1 MKIFDCFM
9 YFDEDILLDI
19 RLNILWNKVDFFVIV
34 ESKYNHKGEP
44 RDLNFDIK
52 KFEKFKSKII
62 YIIHDLIPGD
72 IEKVLN
78 KDDEGTK
85 SKKEIFNAYKRE
97 NSQRNYIKK
106 GLSKAERDDI
116 IMISDLDEIPNL
128 KNINLKDLKE
138 KIILFKQ
145 KMFYYKLNL
154 QAFNINWVGT
164 KVCRKKYLKTPQWL
178 RDIKDRK
185 YDFYRLDTFFSQSKY
200 MDVKIIENGGWHFT
214 NLKTPEQIKL
224 KLASYLHHREFDINP
239 LTTNEISQIIK
250 NKKAIYNL
258 SVDKKNQKFGDGE
271 TLIKVDL
278 EKLPDYIIYN
288 KEKFRE
294 WLDQ

>member
-19 RLNILWNKVDFFVIV
+19 RLNILWDKVDYFVIV

-52 KFEKFKSKII
+52 KFNKFKSKII
-62 YIIHDLIPGD
+62 YIIHDLIPEN

-97 NSQRNYIKK
+97 NSQRNYIEK
-106 GLSKAERDDI
+106 GLSKAGRDDI

-128 KNINLKDLKE
+128 KNVNLKNLKE

-154 QAFNINWVGT
+154 QASNINWVGT
-164 KVCRKKYLKTPQWL
+164 KVCKKKFLKSPQWL

-185 YDFYRLDTFFSQSKY
+185 YDFYRLDTYFSQNKY
-200 MDVKIIENGGWHFT
+200 IDVKIIENGGWHFT

-239 LTTNEISQIIK
+239 LTTNEISQIIER
-250 NKKAIYNL
+250 KKAIYNL
-258 SVDKKNQKFGDGE
+258 SVDKKNQKFGEGE
-271 TLIKVDL
+271 TLNKVDL

-288 KEKFRE
+288 KEKFGE
-294 WLDQ
+294 WLD